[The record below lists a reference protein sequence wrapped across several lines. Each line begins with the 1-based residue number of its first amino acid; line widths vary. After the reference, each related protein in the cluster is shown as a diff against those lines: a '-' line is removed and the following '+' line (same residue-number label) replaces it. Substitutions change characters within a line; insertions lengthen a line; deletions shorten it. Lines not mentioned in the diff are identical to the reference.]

1 MIRRRLEALIAFFQ
15 GLLEHAA
22 VEGQLGDEELEP
34 ADFGFEFGYAE
45 LFTRYRVLLEGFPA
59 VVGRGPD
66 AGLAAGV
73 VDIQAGIEVGLEVA
87 EDRRDLVRPGSFSHG
102 SLPGSLPVVRFPL
115 WLDQDLGGRPP
126 HVFSSLFCSGFWLA
140 TPIIKTIG
148 DEYTGAPFVI
158 HGS

>member
-115 WLDQDLGGRPP
+115 WLDQDLGAGQG
-126 HVFSSLFCSGFWLA
+126 VEFQL
-140 TPIIKTIG
+140 
-148 DEYTGAPFVI
+148 EYLPAYSPNLNLIERLWRFLRKEALQRW
-158 HGS
+158 

>member
-1 MIRRRLEALIAFFQ
+1 MRNWQPWTCILTTSTGSGTIRSSTKRPKCNDYCFT
-15 GLLEHAA
+15 GP
-22 VEGQLGDEELEP
+22 ELEP

-73 VDIQAGIEVGLEVA
+73 VDIQAGIEVSLEIA

-115 WLDQDLGGRPP
+115 WLDQVLGAGHAPAP
-126 HVFSSLFCSGFWLA
+126 G
-140 TPIIKTIG
+140 PI
-148 DEYTGAPFVI
+148 
-158 HGS
+158 